1 MATAEDFFPSNY
13 LKAADLGGKE
23 KLVTI
28 DRVESDAFENDGR
41 KQVKPVI
48 HFKEGGVKPMVCNKT
63 NFLMIAAACGKD
75 SDAWPGKQ
83 VILYPDLVPFKGTVT
98 EAVRAKRAPAKAEF
112 NDEITI

>member
-28 DRVESDAFENDGR
+28 DRVESDAFENDNR
-41 KQVKPVI
+41 KVVKPVI

-75 SDAWPGKQ
+75 SDTWPGKQ

-98 EAVRAKRAPAKAEF
+98 EAVRAKRAPVKPEL
-112 NDEITI
+112 NDELTI